1 MRPSMAFVLALVVA
15 CRRDPVDATPDVPE
29 GAPAP
34 PPAELSRFSAPLAYD
49 FASVLRIVD
58 RAVPMTFGSL
68 DSVRTL
74 GDDSRRH
81 YAFAAE
87 REPFVAY
94 AEGNVVH
101 LRAIVAYSARGYYKP
116 PLAPTMSG
124 GCGGERRDER
134 PRLLIELAAPL
145 ELTSQW
151 RLRAATTVVRV
162 EPASHDQ
169 RDRCDVT
176 FLHHDVTDRV
186 VAAARAGITEHL
198 ADIDRRIAAID
209 LHERFTG
216 LWKLLGAPIQV
227 SDGVWLTLN
236 PRRLAIGRV
245 SGRGHVLTI
254 PVTLEARP
262 EIVTASMP
270 PEVSL
275 GALPPLGRDSLG
287 SGFHIR
293 LDGTIDYLT
302 ASKVVNRALEGRV
315 ITQAGRTVRVT
326 RALLAPAPRGQLALA
341 VSFTGDARGT
351 LRFIGTPRLDATR
364 HEITMPDLDYALATD
379 NPLIDTY
386 AWLRSDAMR
395 TAFRDRAHLPVDS
408 ALVQGRELL
417 RASLNRRVGDMMT
430 MNATVNDVG
439 VRALYVTRAGIV
451 VRGEALGRAG
461 VAVRAR

>member
-1 MRPSMAFVLALVVA
+1 MACVLALVVA
-15 CRRDPVDATPDVPE
+15 CRRDPVDASPDVPE

-81 YAFAAE
+81 YAFAAD

-116 PLAPTMSG
+116 PLAPTVSG

-134 PRLLIELAAPL
+134 PRLLIELATPL
-145 ELTSQW
+145 DLTRDW
-151 RLRAATTVVRV
+151 RLRAKTTGVTV
-162 EPASHDQ
+162 EPASRDQ

-186 VAAARAGITEHL
+186 VAAARAGIESHL
-198 ADIDRRIAAID
+198 SDIDRRIAEVD
-209 LHERFTG
+209 LQDRFSG

-262 EIVTASMP
+262 EIVTSPEP
-270 PEVSL
+270 PAVARET
-275 GALPPLGRDSLG
+275 LPALGRDSTG
-287 SGFHIR
+287 NGFHIR
-293 LDGTIDYLT
+293 LDGTIDYRT
-302 ASKVVNRALEGRV
+302 ASEVVNRALEGRV
-315 ITQAGRTVRVT
+315 VTHAGRTVTVT
-326 RALLAPAPRGQLALA
+326 RASLTPAPRGQLALA

-351 LRFIGTPRLDATR
+351 LRFVGTPKLDTAR

-408 ALVQGRELL
+408 ALAQGRELL
-417 RASLNRRVGDMMT
+417 RVGLNRRIGDMMT
-430 MNATVNDVG
+430 MNATVQNVG
-439 VRALYVTRAGIV
+439 VRGLYVTRGGIV
-451 VRGEALGRAG
+451 VRGEAQGRAG